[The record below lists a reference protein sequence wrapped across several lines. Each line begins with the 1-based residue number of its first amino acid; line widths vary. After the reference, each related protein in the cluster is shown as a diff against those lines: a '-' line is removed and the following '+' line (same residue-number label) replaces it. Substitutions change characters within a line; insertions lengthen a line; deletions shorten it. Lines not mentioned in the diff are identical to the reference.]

1 MFGNFLFFIVALL
14 IYTTYQPPTRPQIPF
29 YEAFGFF
36 LGLSALFAGLTW
48 ILFKKLE
55 DRMSKSGAGE
65 IEQAFESLMTRQS
78 VLAIGLFA
86 VDIYALELGGYLR
99 EIALF
104 DMLPTLGALVF
115 LGVFIGYL
123 CIIWAFAYNLHQRLY
138 RTGISRRSYVVSNI
152 TFSIPVL
159 LPWLCL
165 SAVADVINLLPFD
178 APKAFLNSAEGQ
190 IAYFLF
196 FLFVIAIFGPALI
209 QQFWGCKPM
218 QADEPRRRIE
228 DLCRRAG
235 VVYREIMVWPLFGGR
250 MITAGVLG
258 LIARFRYI
266 LVTPALLRY
275 LTPVETEAVIAHEIG
290 HVRQKHLL
298 FYLFFFAGYLVIA
311 FSILDLLLYGALY
324 VQITAVPSGFSE
336 SGSSTFVS
344 IVFSVAMIAT
354 FLVYFRFVFGY
365 FMRNFERQADI
376 YVYNLLESALPLIS
390 TFHKIAASS
399 GQSAEKPN
407 WHHFSI
413 SQRINYLRLCE
424 DDHSWIR
431 AHHRKIRISIAVY
444 LAGLL
449 ALGWLGYNLHF
460 GAAGQTVSVKIAEQV
475 IEQQLR
481 TNPDNPELH
490 VILGDIRFSRD
501 KLDEAVSAYRDALS
515 LDSGNVRALNNLAW
529 LYATASKDSGLFRP
543 EKALELAK
551 KAAEKSGEPHV
562 LDTLA
567 ESYFVNG
574 KYGKAIAVE
583 EKALSAAGSNQSHY
597 RGQLKKFRRAA
608 RDQKH

>member
-1 MFGNFLFFIVALL
+1 MFGNFLYFIVALL
-14 IYTTYQPPTRPQIPF
+14 VYTTYQPPTRPQMPF
-29 YEAFGFF
+29 LEALGFF
-36 LGLSALFAGLTW
+36 AGMSALFAGLTW

-55 DRMSKSGAGE
+55 DRIDKSGAAPT
-65 IEQAFESLMTRQS
+65 EQAFESLMTRQS

-115 LGVFIGYL
+115 LAVFIGYL
-123 CIIWAFAYNLHQRLY
+123 CIIWASAYNVHQRLY
-138 RTGISRRSYVVSNI
+138 KTGISRRNYVVSNI

-165 SAVADVINLLPFD
+165 SAVADLITLLPFE
-178 APKAFLNSAEGQ
+178 APKALLNSTGGQ
-190 IAYFLF
+190 IVYFLF

-209 QQFWGCKPM
+209 QQFWGCRPM
-218 QADEPRRRIE
+218 AKDEARQRIE

-235 VVYREIMVWPLFGGR
+235 VAYREIMVWPLFGGR

-275 LTPVETEAVIAHEIG
+275 LSPGETEAVIAHEIG
-290 HVRQKHLL
+290 HVKQKHML

-311 FSILDLLLYGALY
+311 FSSLDLLLYGALY
-324 VQITAVPSGFSE
+324 AQIVAGPASFSE
-336 SGSSTFVS
+336 PASATFVS

-376 YVYNLLESALPLIS
+376 YVYNLMDSAAPLIS
-390 TFHKIAASS
+390 TFHKIAAST
-399 GQSAEKPN
+399 GQSPEKPN

-413 SQRINYLRLCE
+413 SQRIAYLRRCE
-424 DDHSWIR
+424 EHPGWIR
-431 AHHRKIRISIAVY
+431 AHHRKIRVSIAVY
-444 LAGLL
+444 LVCL
-449 ALGWLGYNLHF
+449 AAIGWLGYNLHF
-460 GAAGQTVSVKIAEQV
+460 GTAGQAVSGKIAEQV
-475 IEQQLR
+475 LKRQIRE
-481 TNPDNPELH
+481 NPENASPH
-490 VILGDIRFSRD
+490 VMLGDLRYSR
-501 KLDEAVSAYRDALS
+501 ENVEGAISAYRQALS
-515 LDSGNVRALNNLAW
+515 LDADNVQALNNLAW
-529 LYATASKDSGLFRP
+529 LYATEPEDSAFFRP
-543 EKALELAK
+543 EKALELARQ
-551 KAAEKSGEPHV
+551 AADNSDQPHV

-567 ESYFVNG
+567 ESYFING
-574 KYGKAIAVE
+574 QYEKAVAVE
-583 EKALSAAGSNQSHY
+583 EKALSAAGINRSHY
-597 RGQLKKFRRAA
+597 RAQLEKFRQAA
-608 RDQKH
+608 DRKTP